1 MVVPAMRGALP
12 ALQSSAEDRLA
23 LLEHLIGSATVDAS
37 AQQAL
42 GWLAIHAGVERSFCA
57 VVDHAA
63 GQLLGLADCGASCQ
77 PWDLAV
83 NLQSRQHSLIAAL
96 ESPVEVFFDADAAQ
110 AWSPFGACSL
120 FVVPLRGSGTRHVEA
135 DGLLLIGT
143 DEPVLSP
150 DVRWFA
156 EVLGQHLSRMRP
168 RPAAG
173 DTRDARE
180 RMLLYASLDAVTD
193 PILLTDTEG
202 KLIIAN
208 SGAEKLFT
216 CPEDASEGWR
226 QAVALNNMLF
236 SAALSS
242 SAMEAETPSRRE
254 LLLVDSIEGSDL
266 LFELLSSVVKDPRE
280 GTFVVSILRNVTDL
294 GRATEEIEE
303 SQRKL
308 RLAEAEVR
316 EERHRLDLIID
327 SVADPI
333 LVTDHAGDIVL
344 MNLPSE
350 RLFMADRGHGEAA
363 QRRVQANGA
372 HFSSFVSNLLFSGTD
387 RRWRGELSLVDPDSG
402 NSMPVEAVAGKI
414 LSAQGELTWVV
425 TILHDLTEAL
435 QNARLY
441 EQLMLASKE
450 LEHKVQAATAE
461 LAHQNE
467 LLRRQALELEQ
478 ASALKTQFLA
488 NMSHEF
494 RTPLNAILGYTH
506 MLVQGVS
513 GPLTPAQ
520 INSLRRIESN
530 GRNLLALINDIL
542 DISRIEAGRMPLQIA
557 EFKVAPLVREVIT
570 ELHPIIER
578 SRLDVKTEFAARL
591 PVLRTDRQKVKQ
603 IVLNLVSNAVKFTP
617 EGSIRITCGPNRRAR
632 AVAVEVTDTGIG
644 IAPEDHDKVFDD
656 FRQLDSSTSR
666 GHGGTGLGLSICRRL
681 ATMLGGRI
689 ALESAPGRGSTF
701 TLHVP
706 TRFKKPR

>member
-1 MVVPAMRGALP
+1 MRGALP
-12 ALQSSAEDRLA
+12 ALQTSAEDRLA
-23 LLEHLIGSATVDAS
+23 LLEHFVSSSTVDAS

-42 GWLAIHAGVERSFCA
+42 GWLAIHAGIEQSFCA

-63 GQLLGLADCGASCQ
+63 GQLLGLADCGASWQ

-83 NLQSRQHSLIAAL
+83 NLQSRQHPLIAAL
-96 ESPVEVFFDADAAQ
+96 ESPVEVLLEAETVQ
-110 AWSPFGACSL
+110 AWSPFGASSL
-120 FVVPLRGSGTRHVEA
+120 FVVPLRGSGTRQVEA

-143 DEPVLSP
+143 DQPTLSP

-168 RPAAG
+168 RPPAG

-308 RLAEAEVR
+308 RLAQAEVR

-344 MNLPSE
+344 MNLPAE
-350 RLFMADRGHGEAA
+350 RLFMADRAHGEAA

-402 NSMPVEAVAGKI
+402 NPMPVEAVAGKI

-450 LEHKVQAATAE
+450 LEGKVQAATAE
-461 LAHQNE
+461 LAQQNE

-530 GRNLLALINDIL
+530 GRNLLALISDIL

-578 SRLDVKTEFAARL
+578 SRLEVKAEFAGRL

-617 EGSIRITCGPNRRAR
+617 EGSIRIACTPNRRAR
-632 AVAVEVTDTGIG
+632 VVAVEVTDTGIG
-644 IAPEDHDKVFDD
+644 IAPQDHDKVFDD
-656 FRQLDSSTSR
+656 FRQLDSSASR
-666 GHGGTGLGLSICRRL
+666 GHGGTGLGLSICKRL

-689 ALESAPGRGSTF
+689 ALESTPGRGSTF

>member
-1 MVVPAMRGALP
+1 
-12 ALQSSAEDRLA
+12 
-23 LLEHLIGSATVDAS
+23 
-37 AQQAL
+37 
-42 GWLAIHAGVERSFCA
+42 
-57 VVDHAA
+57 
-63 GQLLGLADCGASCQ
+63 
-77 PWDLAV
+77 
-83 NLQSRQHSLIAAL
+83 
-96 ESPVEVFFDADAAQ
+96 
-110 AWSPFGACSL
+110 
-120 FVVPLRGSGTRHVEA
+120 
-135 DGLLLIGT
+135 
-143 DEPVLSP
+143 
-150 DVRWFA
+150 VRWFA